1 MRIRAIFN
9 IIGHVNMGKK
19 KIYTTILMQVI
30 QIECIKHK
38 NNDNMIL
45 LHIIQLWTNNSYT
58 I

>member
-9 IIGHVNMGKK
+9 IIRHVNMGKK
-19 KIYTTILMQVI
+19 KIYTTILVQVI

-38 NNDNMIL
+38 SSDNMTL
-45 LHIIQLWTNNSYT
+45 LHVIQLWTNNSCT